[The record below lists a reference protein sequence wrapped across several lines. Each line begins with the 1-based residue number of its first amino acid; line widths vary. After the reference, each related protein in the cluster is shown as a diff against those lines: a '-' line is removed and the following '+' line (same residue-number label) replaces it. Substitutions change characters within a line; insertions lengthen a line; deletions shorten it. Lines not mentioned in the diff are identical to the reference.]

1 MRPFLFL
8 TSRPESDTCLIRVL
22 YLSMVYSG
30 PGIHDVRPLPP
41 LPHSAYPCLLNQQH
55 TITPSH
61 HSKKIQSYSAM
72 HARTAA
78 QNKEIDERDQELRD
92 ARRGLVKQA
101 GALVSG
107 DD

>member
-1 MRPFLFL
+1 MACVYSPLFL
-8 TSRPESDTCLIRVL
+8 SRQSCYFTK
-22 YLSMVYSG
+22 
-30 PGIHDVRPLPP
+30 PLTET
-41 LPHSAYPCLLNQQH
+41 HSS
-55 TITPSH
+55 T

-107 DD
+107 DE